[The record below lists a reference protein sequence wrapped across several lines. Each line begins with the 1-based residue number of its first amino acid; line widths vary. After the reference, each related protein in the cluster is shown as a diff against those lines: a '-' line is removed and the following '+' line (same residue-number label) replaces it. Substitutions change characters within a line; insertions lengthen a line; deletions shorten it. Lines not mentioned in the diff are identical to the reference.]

1 MKRSGILV
9 PFAGMLLAL
18 LGSCGSG
25 PNYQLPEKPP
35 PAQPPPIAQQ
45 TGSVTVTPQYAAMQ
59 PGQSMRFTAL
69 SSLDGAVEWMVN
81 SIPGGNSSVGV
92 IDANGN
98 YTAPLTSSGTNAVIG
113 AALSTSPA
121 NNFATA
127 VVAVIQTG
135 QLTPTPNPQVVAY
148 SIYLPAPG
156 NVSVQF
162 GTENRMT
169 SQQATPSS
177 NGGMVH
183 VYVAGM
189 LAHTSYHMRA
199 LVNLNNGSSFTDA
212 DHTFNTGNAPATSPV
227 QTSTPTGGTPEPG
240 VDLFDTIVPH
250 AEAQLFA
257 TDLQGNVLWTY
268 RYQGSAIDAIQA
280 ARPLPNGHFLLLISF
295 ASSLPTT
302 QLSNLPSGTID
313 VIREVDLAGNTIREL
328 SLAQLEQSLTAQ
340 GYSFTLQGFHHDVV
354 PLHNGHVVLL
364 ADMRE
369 PYTNLPG
376 YPGTTSVL
384 GDLLIDVDQ
393 NFNPIWVWNAFD
405 HLDVNRHPMN
415 FPDWT
420 HGNAILY
427 SADDHNLLFSMR
439 HQNWIVKIAYQDG
452 SGSGDILWRLGPGG
466 DFKLVGGTDPSDWF
480 YAQHGPSFFTKN
492 TIGSFQLGVMDN
504 GDDREFPAG
513 VACDQP
519 GQPACHYSTV
529 PVLQID
535 ENAMTATL
543 LSNYT
548 PSAALYSYFG
558 GNVEQLLNGDME
570 ADFCSVKSGATI
582 QELSESTGTTQIVWQ
597 AITPKAAQFRVQRLS
612 SLYPGIQ
619 W

>member
-1 MKRSGILV
+1 MRRSGILV
-9 PFAGMLLAL
+9 PFAGMLIVL
-18 LGSCGSG
+18 LGSCGAG

-35 PAQPPPIAQQ
+35 PTQPPPVAQQ
-45 TGSVTVTPQYAAMQ
+45 RGTVTVTPQYAAIG
-59 PGQSMRFTAL
+59 PGETIQFTAQ
-69 SSLDGAVEWMVN
+69 SSLSGTLQWMVN
-81 SIPGGNSSVGV
+81 STPGGNSSVGL
-92 IDANGN
+92 IDAKGT
-98 YTAPLTSSGTNAVIG
+98 YTAPPTFSINVVISVV
-113 AALSTSPA
+113 LVSSPA
-121 NNFATA
+121 ANFATA
-127 VVAVIQTG
+127 VVAVIQSG

-162 GTENRMT
+162 GTQNLMT
-169 SQQATPSS
+169 SRQDTPSP

-189 LAHTSYHMRA
+189 IQHASYHMRA
-199 LVNLNNGSSFTDA
+199 MVNLDNGASFIDA
-212 DHTFNTGNAPATSPV
+212 NQTFNTGSAPGTSPL
-227 QTSTPTGGTPEPG
+227 QITIPSGASPQSG
-240 VDLFDTIVPH
+240 VEIFDTVIPH
-250 AEAQLFA
+250 TEAQLFA

-295 ASSLPTT
+295 ASSLPTKR
-302 QLSNLPSGTID
+302 LSHLPSGTID

-328 SLAQLEQSLTAQ
+328 SLAQLQQSLTAQ

-354 PLHNGHVVLL
+354 PLPNGHVVLL

-369 PYTNLPG
+369 PYANLPG
-376 YPGTTSVL
+376 YLGTTSVL
-384 GDLLIDVDQ
+384 GDLLVDVDQ
-393 NFNPIWVWNAFD
+393 KFNPTWVWNAFD

-452 SGSGDILWRLGPGG
+452 SGSGNILWRLGPGG
-466 DFKLVGGTDPSDWF
+466 DFKLVGGTDPTDWF

-492 TIGSFQLGVMDN
+492 TIGTFQLGVMDN
-504 GDDREFPAG
+504 GDDRQFPAG
-513 VACDQP
+513 VTCDGP
-519 GQPACHYSTV
+519 GQPPCHYSTV

-548 PSAALYSYFG
+548 PAAALYSYFG

-582 QELSESTGTTQIVWQ
+582 QETSESTGTTQVVWQ
-597 AITPKAAQFRVQRLS
+597 AITPNAAQFRVQRLS
-612 SLYPGIQ
+612 SLYPGVR